1 MFSAP
6 HRQHRTGLRFGGSE
20 MKRPDPSI
28 LDNLQLTHDALVE
41 ESCRIR
47 TQEQYQRLIAARRE
61 VFAVL
66 LRETARQFKGDI
78 GPAHEAQP

>member
-28 LDNLQLTHDALVE
+28 LDNLQLIHDALVE
-41 ESCRIR
+41 ESCHIR
-47 TQEQYQRLIAARRE
+47 TQEQYRRAMQARRAA
-61 VFAVL
+61 FQAL
-66 LRETARQFKGDI
+66 LAEAARQFKGDI
-78 GPAHEAQP
+78 SPCEAQP